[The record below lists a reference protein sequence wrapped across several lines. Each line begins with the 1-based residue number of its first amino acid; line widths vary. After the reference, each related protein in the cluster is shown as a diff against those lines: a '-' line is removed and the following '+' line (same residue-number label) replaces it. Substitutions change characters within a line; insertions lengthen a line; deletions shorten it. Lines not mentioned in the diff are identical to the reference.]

1 MDTTNVVSWS
11 IHEKWVDTLFR
22 AYSSESSAATRPVSL
37 TRVLNLS
44 TAKKK
49 RARRLFSPH
58 GHFWWYFVVVKWRQV
73 SRLLQPSRELE

>member
-37 TRVLNLS
+37 TRVLHLS

-49 RARRLFSPH
+49 ACAASFFTSWAFL
-58 GHFWWYFVVVKWRQV
+58 GVLCCCEVEAGLEVVATK
-73 SRLLQPSRELE
+73 P